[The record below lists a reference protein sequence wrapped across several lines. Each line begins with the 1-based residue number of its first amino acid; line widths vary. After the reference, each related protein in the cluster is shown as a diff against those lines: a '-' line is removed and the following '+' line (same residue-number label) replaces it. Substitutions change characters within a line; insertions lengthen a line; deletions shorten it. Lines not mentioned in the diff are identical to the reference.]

1 MIQRNC
7 SSKLII
13 PLKHIFTYRDKK
25 NASDCLIANR
35 NKMFYLLSALL
46 LSRTNSNHSTMSSKN
61 VNQLDFLTFIRKK
74 LAFIFK
80 IRWTYNFYLI
90 RLEKNA
96 SKFTSDANWRES
108 SVLDDLSFA
117 WWVEG
122 RVRWPDNLSSS
133 LCPERSGSETRGPL
147 PPCLEVLRLKKYYRD
162 LNYHRYYLIDCHCL
176 EEFLQFLTE

>member
-1 MIQRNC
+1 MSKFSWHILKQLDSAKLFQQTNHTPQTHIYLQRQ
-7 SSKLII
+7 
-13 PLKHIFTYRDKK
+13 K
-25 NASDCLIANR
+25 NATDCLIANR

-46 LSRTNSNHSTMSSKN
+46 LSRTKSNHSTLSSKH
-61 VNQLDFLTFIRKK
+61 VDQLDFLTFIRNKM
-74 LAFIFK
+74 AFIFK

-96 SKFTSDANWRES
+96 SEFTSDANWRES

-133 LCPERSGSETRGPL
+133 LYPEQSGSETRGPL
-147 PPCLEVLRLKKYYRD
+147 PPCLEVLRLK
-162 LNYHRYYLIDCHCL
+162 NIFSWF
-176 EEFLQFLTE
+176 EFS